1 MSENRYSK
9 YLPNTVRELRE
20 FQRLG
25 EIEAQILEE
34 EAMAKE
40 NLICNQWIGTAKRSG
55 LLRLARIIGIA
66 AAEGME
72 TEALRQE
79 ILYRWNLRR
88 PYTYFHL
95 LDWLDGYCGAEWYQ
109 VILYR
114 AEYRL
119 RLILE
124 TRIKEQKP
132 FLEKYLRRMLPANIL
147 LQVELRTNI
156 HAELRLLTHGD
167 IRDLGWK
174 QGEIPFV
181 DLSLYQDEEW

>member
-1 MSENRYSK
+1 MMENRYSK

-25 EIEAQILEE
+25 EIEAPILEE
-34 EAMAKE
+34 EAAAKE
-40 NLICNQWIGTAKRSG
+40 KLIRNQWIYTAERDG
-55 LLRLARIIGIA
+55 LLRLAAIIGIA
-66 AAEGME
+66 EARLME

-95 LDWLDGYCGAEWYQ
+95 LDWLDGFCGAEWYEA
-109 VILYR
+109 IFYR

-124 TRIKEQKP
+124 THIKEKKA
-132 FLEKYLRRMLPANIL
+132 FMESHLRKIIPANIL
-147 LQVELRTNI
+147 LQIELRTNI
-156 HAELRLLTHGD
+156 HAELRPLTHAQ
-167 IRDLGWK
+167 IHAWT
-174 QGEIPFV
+174 QGGLPLA
-181 DLSLYQDEEW
+181 DLSPYQPEEG